1 MGGVVWPDQAEDDII
16 QSNVRR
22 LRGGT
27 MTTRFS
33 ASLFV
38 LCFASASLGV
48 APSSAVAEA
57 PTFDTQQWVM
67 PRTPDGRPDLQG
79 NWSNATLTQIQRAP
93 GLGPILTPQQVAMME
108 GGAARGAEAGSA
120 ASDPD
125 REAPPTGGIWTGNPL
140 ADGASGGTGG
150 YNSVYIDGGTRVA
163 VYNGQPRSSLITNP
177 ENGRIPPLTQEAM
190 QRAAER
196 RAFNSQ
202 FGEFDNPENRGL
214 PERCI
219 MSYGSNA
226 GPPMLPNYF
235 YNNNYTIVQTPDHI
249 MIMTEMV
256 HDTRIIRL
264 GDRVPM
270 PEHIRPWM
278 GDSWGH
284 WEGDVLVVET
294 TNLPTAQLNKHGYIY
309 PGGSEQMKVVER
321 FSRADES
328 TINYEFTVID
338 PGTYTAEWGGEVP
351 MKALNDLI
359 YEYAC
364 AEGNY
369 ALENILSGARY
380 QERREAENQR

>member
-1 MGGVVWPDQAEDDII
+1 
-16 QSNVRR
+16 
-22 LRGGT
+22 

-278 GDSWGH
+278 GD
-284 WEGDVLVVET
+284 
-294 TNLPTAQLNKHGYIY
+294 
-309 PGGSEQMKVVER
+309 
-321 FSRADES
+321 
-328 TINYEFTVID
+328 
-338 PGTYTAEWGGEVP
+338 
-351 MKALNDLI
+351 
-359 YEYAC
+359 
-364 AEGNY
+364 
-369 ALENILSGARY
+369 
-380 QERREAENQR
+380 

>member
-1 MGGVVWPDQAEDDII
+1 MI
-16 QSNVRR
+16 VRY
-22 LRGGT
+22 
-27 MTTRFS
+27 S
-33 ASLFV
+33 ASLLAFCFV
-38 LCFASASLGV
+38 GASALAV
-48 APSSAVAEA
+48 PSSAVAQQPA
-57 PTFDTQQWVM
+57 SGGQQWVM

-93 GLGPILTPQQVAMME
+93 GVGPVLTRDQVAMIE
-108 GGAARGAEAGSA
+108 GMAARGAEAGSA
-120 ASDPD
+120 PSDPD
-125 REAPPTGGIWTGNPL
+125 REAPPAGGIWTGNPL

-150 YNSVYIDGGTRVA
+150 YNYVYIDGGSRVA
-163 VYNGQPRSSLITNP
+163 VYNDEPRSSLVTNP
-177 ENGRIPPLTQEAM
+177 ADGRIPALTPEAI

-202 FGEFDNPENRGL
+202 FGEFDNPENRGF

-219 MSYGSNA
+219 MSFGSNA

-264 GDRVPM
+264 GERVPL

-294 TNLPTAQLNKHGYIY
+294 TNLPPRQLNTYRY
-309 PGGSEQMKVVER
+309 LWPGGSEEMKVIER
-321 FSRADES
+321 FSRADQS

-338 PGTYTAEWGGEVP
+338 PGTYTSEWGGEIP

-359 YEYAC
+359 YAYAC
-364 AEGNY
+364 AEGTY
-369 ALENILSGARY
+369 SLGNILSGARY
-380 QERREAENQR
+380 QERMEAQGQR

>member
-1 MGGVVWPDQAEDDII
+1 MAPGVTGVPLLASGYPVPLTARLLRVLMEGVVWPDQAEDDII

-33 ASLFV
+33 ASLLV

-48 APSSAVAEA
+48 APSAAVAEA
-57 PTFDTQQWVM
+57 PTFDVQQWVM

-108 GGAARGAEAGSA
+108 GGAALGAQAGSA

-125 REAPPTGGIWTGNPL
+125 REAPPAGGIWTGNPL

-202 FGEFDNPENRGL
+202 FGEFDNPENRPL
-214 PERCI
+214 ADRCL
-219 MSYGSNA
+219 MSFGSNA

-235 YNNNYTIVQTPDHI
+235 YNNN
-249 MIMTEMV
+249 
-256 HDTRIIRL
+256 
-264 GDRVPM
+264 
-270 PEHIRPWM
+270 
-278 GDSWGH
+278 
-284 WEGDVLVVET
+284 
-294 TNLPTAQLNKHGYIY
+294 
-309 PGGSEQMKVVER
+309 
-321 FSRADES
+321 
-328 TINYEFTVID
+328 
-338 PGTYTAEWGGEVP
+338 
-351 MKALNDLI
+351 
-359 YEYAC
+359 
-364 AEGNY
+364 
-369 ALENILSGARY
+369 
-380 QERREAENQR
+380 